1 MLALC
6 TLLRMRTSYVDDPFL
21 HDVED
26 WVAIEVSGAL
36 LGEDHQAR
44 EPRAGLVLA
53 LRSDLALFI

>member
-1 MLALC
+1 MIP
-6 TLLRMRTSYVDDPFL
+6 SL

-36 LGEDHQAR
+36 LGEDHQPG
-44 EPRAGLVLA
+44 EPRPGLVLA